1 MINAMIIIFM
11 ALVIIMLAMI
21 ILLLAR
27 QIIENIKWDKFK
39 KEVNF
44 DELPTFEDII
54 REEMKKKKESKR
66 NGK

>member
-21 ILLLAR
+21 MLLLAR

-44 DELPTFEDII
+44 DELPTLEDII